1 MTQILVKEDA
11 RLELEKLHVMMKE
24 KIVEYQVQIKAEETE
39 KLYKIY
45 ENLNPRYHERV
56 ISLENAKLKI
66 ESSDIVL
73 SNRYNIFRAY

>member
-1 MTQILVKEDA
+1 MEQILVKEDA
-11 RLELEKLHVMMKE
+11 RLELEKLHVILKE
-24 KIVEYQVQIKAEETE
+24 KIAEYQVQIRAEEAE
-39 KLYKIY
+39 KLYDIY